1 MTCRKWLSEN
11 GYEDMVALIDEAMV
25 KMTARGSKQR
35 RNWWDILSGG
45 AEGTPSVREGFEFPV
60 LRVAQRRQGK
70 QITKNAISRNSRE
83 QPPELLHTGRWKKEQ
98 LRPKSRPSS
107 ANPSL
112 QGHSSEATHRRA
124 S

>member
-11 GYEDMVALIDEAMV
+11 GYEDVVKLIDEAMV
-25 KMTARGSKQR
+25 KMAARGSKQR

-45 AEGTPSVREGFEFPV
+45 AEGKPCVSEGIEFPV

-83 QPPELLHTGRWKKEQ
+83 QPPELLETGRWKRKV
-98 LRPKSRPSS
+98 RPKSRPSS
-107 ANPSL
+107 STPTL
-112 QGHSSEATHRRA
+112 QGHSTEATHRRA